1 METRTTTVNYH
12 ATTNDIFDVRLD
24 REFEDPYA
32 AIHIG
37 DEYYTS
43 FITIFTPRGVNRA
56 KDYLSGL
63 RDAINGAIAK
73 LEDIDSK
80 EAE

>member
-1 METRTTTVNYH
+1 MDTRITTVNYH
-12 ATTNDIFDVRLD
+12 ASTDDRFDVRLD
-24 REFEDPYA
+24 RESEDYYA

-43 FITIFTPRGVNRA
+43 YITIFTPRGINRTT
-56 KDYLSGL
+56 DYLRKL
-63 RDAINGAIAK
+63 RDALDGAIEK
-73 LEDIDSK
+73 LVRE